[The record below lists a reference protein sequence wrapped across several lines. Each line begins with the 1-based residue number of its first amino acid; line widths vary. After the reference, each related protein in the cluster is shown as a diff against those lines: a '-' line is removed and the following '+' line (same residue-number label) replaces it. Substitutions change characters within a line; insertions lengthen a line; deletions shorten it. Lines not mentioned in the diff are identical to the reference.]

1 MSVIL
6 LLALLLAETGSG
18 KVNYEQINQ
27 AGAQPEGQA
36 RTQPEGQAGAQP
48 EGQGGAQPEGL
59 REGRPGGDQGAPH
72 GHYEDAETCT
82 CTSYTSN
89 MRTVVI
95 KNTWSLALISEI
107 LLKIITMPFKGQPG
121 QQDVHLHAGLSAQS
135 ALQGKRRKK

>member
-27 AGAQPEGQA
+27 TGV
-36 RTQPEGQAGAQP
+36 QPEGQAGVQP
-48 EGQGGAQPEGL
+48 EGH
-59 REGRPGGDQGAPH
+59 REGHPGGDQGAPH

-107 LLKIITMPFKGQPG
+107 LLKIIEIPFKGQPG
-121 QQDVHLHAGLSAQS
+121 KQDVHLYAGLSAES
-135 ALQGKRRKK
+135 ALQGKS

>member
-1 MSVIL
+1 MIL
-6 LLALLLAETGSG
+6 LLALLLAELGSG
-18 KVNYEQINQ
+18 KVNYEQK
-27 AGAQPEGQA
+27 
-36 RTQPEGQAGAQP
+36 TQAGAQP

-107 LLKIITMPFKGQPG
+107 LLKII
-121 QQDVHLHAGLSAQS
+121 L
-135 ALQGKRRKK
+135 

>member
-18 KVNYEQINQ
+18 KVNYEQKTQ
-27 AGAQPEGQA
+27 AGAQPEG
-36 RTQPEGQAGAQP
+36 R
-48 EGQGGAQPEGL
+48 

-72 GHYEDAETCT
+72 GHYEDAETCS

-107 LLKIITMPFKGQPG
+107 LLKIIEIPFKGQPG
-121 QQDVHLHAGLSAQS
+121 QQDVHLHAGLSAES

>member
-6 LLALLLAETGSG
+6 LLALLLAELGSG
-18 KVNYEQINQ
+18 KVNYEQK
-27 AGAQPEGQA
+27 
-36 RTQPEGQAGAQP
+36 TQAGAQP

-107 LLKIITMPFKGQPG
+107 LLKIIKIPFKGQPG
-121 QQDVHLHAGLSAQS
+121 QQDVHLYAGLSAES
-135 ALQGKRRKK
+135 ALQGKS